1 MAIRNYKKFLKKIL
15 ILLFL
20 IVPLLYCAGLA
31 FLANANIFSLKNK
44 NITSNIL
51 RALSVRL
58 NKV

>member
-15 ILLFL
+15 ILLVL
-20 IVPLLYCAGLA
+20 TVLLCAGLA
-31 FLANANIFSLKNK
+31 FLANAGIFSLKNK

-51 RALSVRL
+51 RVLSVRL

>member
-15 ILLFL
+15 ILLVLTFL
-20 IVPLLYCAGLA
+20 LCAGLA
-31 FLANANIFSLKNK
+31 FLANANIFSLKGK